1 MSSMVSV
8 ASSMAGGQSPIVSP
22 RTRNLLAVGGDARNG
37 DLASQRSNA
46 SRSSMRSVSRKSTF
60 RQTVLKNVEAMKREA
75 IHRPLLSRDFP
86 QARIPS
92 IGIIAGFINFFR
104 CENSITTEKPP
115 CCDTN
120 DEYIHIRVMTEGER
134 ENLYSIYSDDEITN
148 TVVLAPAGLIA
159 FLFAVVI
166 YCGIIVFWA
175 PGTRLYESGALPW
188 RGGELNGTE
197 AILPLVMSVLY
208 VAAITY
214 ANTLNISFTMYER
227 QFSIEPE
234 VLTSLQGR
242 EVSLDRPALL
252 RLAQVQAKAKMA
264 FVRPSIVKKVRW
276 YQQELHEALPA
287 DLYIN
292 YINSL
297 AAYASAKEFKVSY
310 MTSVVNVLCPL
321 VVALA
326 PCSARLFRGGSLWG
340 NGLAE
345 EFCLIICG
353 PMLTLV
359 TAYGIVAM
367 LNVFAFSM
375 KFHRFRMEWLTLALP
390 DPTRLSETSWP
401 TIPFDSL
408 ENLLIWHRMRS
419 AILKPPMALYLWGR
433 RLAEVTFLLFMLL
446 VIISMAYNF
455 VTGGAGNTSFDSTT
469 ALMIAL
475 LITLAPLLLFIFYTP
490 LRSTFLHQE
499 QIDGLNNILM
509 LSIKDIGLQ
518 RGAPGVTDEVV
529 RRIQDIR
536 SSIKIVAQNIATE
549 EEVITFLGF
558 PLSVYTMMLM
568 SSVFIS
574 VASLVLMR
582 GVYGSEAFV

>member
-1 MSSMVSV
+1 MNSMMSA
-8 ASSMAGGQSPIVSP
+8 ASSIVTP
-22 RTRNLLAVGGDARNG
+22 RNRNLLVPGGNTNINADN
-37 DLASQRSNA
+37 ASQRSGA
-46 SRSSMRSVSRKSTF
+46 SKASGRSLSRRSTF
-60 RQTVLKNVEAMKREA
+60 RQTAIKNVEAMKRES

-86 QARIPS
+86 QPRVPS
-92 IGIIAGFINFFR
+92 IGIIAGFVNFFR
-104 CENSITTEKPP
+104 CDNSITTEKPP

-120 DEYIHIRVMTEGER
+120 DEYIHIRVMTQGER
-134 ENLYSIYSDDEITN
+134 ENLYTIYSEDECSN

-159 FLFAVVI
+159 SLFAVVI

-188 RGGELNGTE
+188 RGGSLNSTE
-197 AILPLVMSVLY
+197 VFLPLLMSMLY

-214 ANTLNISFTMYER
+214 ANTLNISFSMYER
-227 QFSIEPE
+227 QFSIESE

-242 EVSLDRPALL
+242 EVSLDRPALS
-252 RLAQVQAKAKMA
+252 RLASVQAKAKLA

-276 YQQELHEALPA
+276 YQQEGHEALPA
-287 DLYIN
+287 DLYLN

-297 AAYASAKEFKVSY
+297 AAYASAKEFKVSH

-321 VVALA
+321 IIALA
-326 PCSARLFRGGSLWG
+326 PCSARLFTGGSLWA
-340 NGLAE
+340 NGFAE
-345 EFCLIICG
+345 EFALVICG
-353 PMLTLV
+353 PVLTLMC
-359 TAYGIVAM
+359 AYGIVAM

-375 KFHRFRMEWLTLALP
+375 KFHRYRMEWLTLALP

-433 RLAEVTFLLFMLL
+433 RLAEVTFMMFMLL
-446 VIISMAYNF
+446 VILSMGYNF
-455 VTGGAGNTSFDSTT
+455 VTGGAGNTSFDATT

-490 LRSTFLHQE
+490 LRSTFLNQE

-536 SSIKIVAQNIATE
+536 SSIKVVARSIASE
-549 EEVITFLGF
+549 SEVITFLGF

-568 SSVFIS
+568 TTVFIS
-574 VASLVLMR
+574 IAGLVLMR
-582 GVYGSEAFV
+582 GVYGTAAFI